1 MRDGQA
7 LLQVV
12 LHQCHLNLRFPA
24 VARSIAPLLITQ
36 RDREKAKQEAE
47 LDELLRAYVTL
58 RGLGFLP
65 GARRDPAPKR

>member
-1 MRDGQA
+1 MQDGQA

-24 VARSIAPLLITQ
+24 VARSIAPFLITR
-36 RDREKAKQEAE
+36 RDREKVKHEAE

-65 GARRDPAPKR
+65 GAQRDPAPKR